1 MTNSSIIKF
10 TNFSFS
16 YDGKNK
22 ILKNI
27 TLKVNKG
34 ERILILGPSGCGKS
48 TLILCLNGI
57 IPQLIKGSV
66 EGTILV
72 KDMSSLDTPISSL
85 SQHIGVVFQ
94 DPESQFCMLT
104 VKDEIAFGL
113 ENLMIA
119 RENMEG
125 KIKSSLE
132 KVGLL
137 PYYRWMLNRLSG
149 GMKQR
154 VSLAS
159 LLAMDQEILIFD
171 EPTSNLD
178 PKGTREVSEIITKL
192 PKDKTLIVIE
202 HKLDEF
208 IDIFDKVL
216 LMDRKGRV
224 VAFEHTKE
232 FFLNHQQQVK
242 KMGVWIPQISK
253 YIYKL
258 YKNGIKLD
266 NFPLNKEGVKKA
278 FEKNTGIRKRSFA
291 VLKQEIGKNI
301 CKPTGNYTG
310 FCKPNQC
317 IIKVENLRYK
327 FRQSCKY
334 VLENIN
340 FTVNKG
346 DFLGIIGNNGS
357 GKTTLAKL
365 VINLYPVKP
374 PSKITI
380 YNPHSPEHRA
390 AKKDEI
396 LKLVGFIF
404 QNPEHQFIEDSAYKE
419 IAYGLKI
426 RGCDDL
432 SINEKTDEILKI
444 MGLEKLRDANPFNL
458 SQGQKRK
465 LSVASILVVD
475 HEIIILDEPTF
486 GLDYI
491 TTTNLM
497 NLLVKLNKKGKT
509 IIIITHDMNIIFKYT
524 RNLLVLKNGNSVF
537 LGSTHKLLSE
547 KEIIESSGLNVPPL
561 YKLYSEVSSY
571 AVL

>member
-1 MTNSSIIKF
+1 MANSGVIKL

-27 TLKVNKG
+27 SLKINKG
-34 ERILILGPSGCGKS
+34 ERILVLGPSGCGKS
-48 TLILCLNGI
+48 TLTLCLNGI
-57 IPQLIKGSV
+57 IPQLIKGKV

-72 KDMSSLDTPISSL
+72 KGMSAADTPISSL
-85 SQHIGVVFQ
+85 SQHIGIVFQ

-119 RENMEG
+119 RKNMEE

-132 KVGLL
+132 KVDLL
-137 PYYRWMLNRLSG
+137 PYYEWMLNRLSG

-192 PKDKTLIVIE
+192 PKDKTLIIIE

-208 IDIFDKVL
+208 IDIFDRIL
-216 LMDRKGRV
+216 LIDNRGRV
-224 VAFEHTKE
+224 VAFDYTKE
-232 FFLNHQQQVK
+232 FFLNYQQQIK

-258 YKNGIKLD
+258 YKSGIKLD
-266 NFPLNKEGVKKA
+266 NFPLNKEEAKKA
-278 FEKNTGIRKRSFA
+278 FEKNTNIRQQSFA
-291 VLKQEIGKNI
+291 VLKQEISKDI
-301 CKPTGNYTG
+301 CRPAGSYKGSCNPD
-310 FCKPNQC
+310 QC
-317 IIKVENLRYK
+317 IVKVENLCHK
-327 FRQSCKY
+327 FRQSNKY
-334 VLENIN
+334 ALENIN

-346 DFLGIIGNNGS
+346 DFLGIVGNNGS

-365 VINLYPVKP
+365 IISLYPTKL

-380 YNPHSPEHRA
+380 YNPHSFEYRA

-396 LKLVGFIF
+396 LELIGFVF
-404 QNPEHQFIEDSAYKE
+404 QNPEHQFVEDSVYRE
-419 IAYGLKI
+419 IAYGLKA
-426 RGCDDL
+426 RGCDAL
-432 SINEKTDEILKI
+432 SISKKTDEMLKI
-444 MGLEKLRDANPFNL
+444 MGLEKLKDTNPFNL

-465 LSVASILVVD
+465 LSVASILVMD
-475 HEIIILDEPTF
+475 HEIVILDEPTF

-497 NLLVKLNKKGKT
+497 NLLVRLNKKGT
-509 IIIITHDMNIIFKYT
+509 TVIIITHDMNIIFKYT
-524 RNLLVLKNGNSVF
+524 RNLLVLKNGNLAFS
-537 LGSTHKLLSE
+537 GSTRKFLNE
-547 KEIIESSGLNVPPL
+547 KEIIKSSDLGVPLL
-561 YKLYSEVSSY
+561 YELYSEVSSY
-571 AVL
+571 AIL